1 MVNIRGTKADILKN
15 LKDKV
20 YTASIPNSF
29 VITRKEWSN
38 ESSKQQFIKILPK
51 SIPLIVRSSSKWEDT
66 EISTNA
72 GAYLSVPNVQ
82 LDEIDVAILNV
93 FKSYDEHLSDD
104 QVLIQ
109 EMITNQII
117 SGVAFSHDPNT
128 GSPYKIINWQKGEDS
143 FFVTGGQGGE
153 TWHQASNCNKKFIPN
168 NLLPVVNLM
177 EELEAIYVNI
187 PLDIE
192 FIISKNKNKLDLWLL
207 QVRKLIIS
215 KNLESI
221 KNQTRRLKIIEE
233 QFFKRSKPDP
243 FLLGGKTVYGIMPD
257 WNPAEIIGIRPRPLA
272 SSLYK
277 ELITN
282 NIWAEQRFRY
292 GYRDVRGFP
301 LMKTFFGMP
310 YIDIRLSFNS
320 FIPRDLN
327 EQLAEKLVDFYL
339 EKLIKN
345 PNLHDKV
352 EFEVV
357 LSCHAFNME
366 NRIKELLDKGFSKN
380 ECNLIS
386 SSLKNLT
393 QKIIDQKNGLWSKD
407 LDSISELE
415 RKRNIV
421 KNSDLSHFE
430 KIYYL
435 VSVTKKY
442 GTLPFAGLAR
452 TAFITVELLK
462 SLIDIG
468 VFSKIDY
475 DQFISSINT
484 VSYSLAA
491 DTLKLN
497 KKEFLEKYGHLR
509 PGTYDILSPRYDQ
522 APDLYFDWNT
532 KGKKSNQRNCSNLQF
547 SENTLKKIDKVL
559 DNNNYYMNSKEF
571 LSFAKK
577 TIEYRELSKF
587 IFTKNLSDILLL
599 IEEIGTNNNF
609 SKEEL
614 SFTNI
619 NTFLELHLNSL
630 DTAKH
635 IKESIKIGRDIYKE
649 SSYLSLPP
657 LLIKESDIWGY
668 KIAETSPNFITQN
681 KIVAPV
687 LNLMESNQEIDQK
700 IICIPF
706 ADPGFDWLFAKN
718 IVGLITCYGGS
729 NSHMA
734 IRAGE
739 IGLPAIIG
747 CGELKFKKWSNANLL
762 KIDCSNEEVIVIS

>member
-1 MVNIRGTKADILKN
+1 
-15 LKDKV
+15 
-20 YTASIPNSF
+20 
-29 VITRKEWSN
+29 
-38 ESSKQQFIKILPK
+38 
-51 SIPLIVRSSSKWEDT
+51 
-66 EISTNA
+66 
-72 GAYLSVPNVQ
+72 
-82 LDEIDVAILNV
+82 
-93 FKSYDEHLSDD
+93 
-104 QVLIQ
+104 
-109 EMITNQII
+109 
-117 SGVAFSHDPNT
+117 
-128 GSPYKIINWQKGEDS
+128 
-143 FFVTGGQGGE
+143 
-153 TWHQASNCNKKFIPN
+153 
-168 NLLPVVNLM
+168 M

-221 KNQTRRLKIIEE
+221 ENQTRRLKIIEE
-233 QFFKRSKPDP
+233 QFLKKSKPDP
-243 FLLGGKTVYGIMPD
+243 FLLGGKTLYGIMPD

-282 NIWAEQRFRY
+282 NIWAKQRFRY

-310 YIDIRLSFNS
+310 YIDIRLCFNS

-327 EQLAEKLVDFYL
+327 EQLAEKLVEFYL
-339 EKLIKN
+339 EKLINN

-352 EFEVV
+352 EFKIV
-357 LSCHAFNME
+357 LSCYAFNME

-380 ECNLIS
+380 ECNLIL

-407 LDSISELE
+407 LDSIYELE
-415 RKRNIV
+415 RKRNII

-435 VSVTKKY
+435 VIVTKKF

-468 VFSKIDY
+468 IFSKVDY

-484 VSYSLAA
+484 VSCSLAA
-491 DTLKLN
+491 DTLELN
-497 KKEFLEKYGHLR
+497 KKEFLKKYGHLR

-522 APDLYFDWNT
+522 EPDLYFDWNT
-532 KGKKSNQRNCSNLQF
+532 KGKKNNQRNCYDLQF
-547 SENTLKKIDKVL
+547 SENKLKKIDKVL
-559 DNNNYYMNSKEF
+559 DRNNYDMNAKEF
-571 LSFAKK
+571 LSFEKA
-577 TIEYRELSKF
+577 IEYRELSKF

-635 IKESIKIGRDIYKE
+635 IKESIKIGRNIYKE

-657 LLIKESDIWGY
+657 LLSKESDIWGY
-668 KIAETSPNFITQN
+668 TVAETSPNFITQN

-747 CGELKFKKWSNANLL
+747 CGELKFKKWSNANFL